1 MSKDKEKEKSGFI
14 KKQEEARQT
23 ELGMLDQWGAIT
35 ARWAAKKEGMSA
47 LQILEQEQRSQE
59 EVARIM
65 AEERLL
71 EEKEKSA
78 RRKKEQEAEEA
89 FKKFM
94 EQEEAE
100 ARKQKELRDK
110 REFEEAEK
118 LAKALEAQEKASIQ
132 KQEEEAFKKF
142 MLAEKSKKI
151 QEKSKIELEEIA
163 LRLDLEQEEA
173 EARKQKELRDKR
185 EFEEAEKLARAL
197 EAQEESIRYDE
208 LIKKEIEGRKIAELM
223 LAKEYSDEFIR
234 REMRVLEELRT
245 EKALKWEAIL
255 SKKTTAPAPVLP
267 QSVATVVA
275 QEVSKEN
282 IQSIKEL
289 VLGSGGA
296 IEKADLLGMGFGE
309 NEVSAAFEEIWH

>member
-1 MSKDKEKEKSGFI
+1 MSKDKEKDKSGFI

-23 ELGMLDQWGAIT
+23 ELGMYDEWGALT
-35 ARWAAKKEGMSA
+35 ARWAAKKEGTSA
-47 LQILEQEQRSQE
+47 LQISEQEQRSQE

-71 EEKEKSA
+71 EEKEKLA
-78 RRKKEQEAEEA
+78 RRKKQDQEAEEA

-142 MLAEKSKKI
+142 MLA
-151 QEKSKIELEEIA
+151 EKSKIELEEIA